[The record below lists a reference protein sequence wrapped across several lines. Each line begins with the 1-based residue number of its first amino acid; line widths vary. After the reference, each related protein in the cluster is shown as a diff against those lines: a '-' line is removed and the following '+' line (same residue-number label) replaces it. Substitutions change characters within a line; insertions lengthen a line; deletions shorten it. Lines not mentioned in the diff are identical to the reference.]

1 VRSLTF
7 RAKNGGLK
15 LGEKTALMG
24 VVNVTP
30 DSFYAGSRHLDPDHA
45 LALALKL
52 VEAGADIV
60 DIGGES
66 TRPGASPIDVEEE
79 IRRVVPVVARL
90 RPLSRVLISVDTRH
104 AAVAER
110 ALDAGAEIVNDVS
123 ALGDSRMA
131 EVVARAKAGLVLMH
145 MKGTPSAMQVS
156 PSYRDAVAEVKE
168 YLASAIEKAES
179 SGVSSDSILVD
190 PGIGFGKTLEHNLTL
205 LHQLSSLAELSKPIL
220 VGTSRKSFIGRILSG
235 TAARRAGTDDEE
247 RLFGTAASV
256 ACAVILG
263 ASAVRVHDVREMR
276 LVVAVADAIKNQG
289 VEGRPKGRVLAVSEG
304 VP

>member
-1 VRSLTF
+1 
-7 RAKNGGLK
+7 
-15 LGEKTALMG
+15 MG

-30 DSFYAGSRHLDPDHA
+30 DSFYAGSRRLDPDQA

-66 TRPGASPIDVEEE
+66 TRPGASPVDVEEE
-79 IRRVVPVVARL
+79 IRRVVPVVLRL
-90 RPLSRVLISVDTRH
+90 RPLSRVLISVDTRN
-104 AAVAER
+104 AAVAEP
-110 ALDAGAEIVNDVS
+110 ALDAGADIVNDVS

-145 MKGTPSAMQVS
+145 LKGTPATMQVS
-156 PSYRDAVAEVKE
+156 PSYRDVVAEVKE
-168 YLASAIEKAES
+168 YLGRAIEKAES

-205 LHQLSSLAELSKPIL
+205 LRNLSALSQLSKPIL
-220 VGTSRKSFIGRILSG
+220 VGTSRKSFLGRILSG
-235 TAARRAGTDDEE
+235 TAAHPAGSDDED

-256 ACAVILG
+256 ACAVLLG
-263 ASAVRVHDVREMR
+263 ASVVRVHDVREMR
-276 LVVAVADAIKNQG
+276 QVVAVADAIKNQG
-289 VEGRPKGRVLAVSEG
+289 IEGKPQARVPAVFEG
-304 VP
+304 AE